1 MDNSDLYVNL
11 DDIVDWNDISG
22 NLNEVLSTLTGREEK
37 VLRIRFGLDGQKP
50 KSLEETGV
58 IFNVTKERIR
68 QIEAKALRK
77 LRHPSRSKKV
87 RDYVNCTLGGLAP
100 QKYTRYVVTNK
111 GLDIYPKT
119 KYEDIEN
126 EELGEF
132 DEMFDEIDNS
142 KENTFEGQE
151 VSNAQN
157 KVETEQNVLE
167 NNIQEEQ
174 LDESIKNYET
184 KIEAQTQV
192 QQVKQN
198 RLEKLQVLES
208 LMKKSKELR
217 KIEHDIDEEI
227 AELERS
233 ILRKKDKTRE
243 DS

>member
-1 MDNSDLYVNL
+1 MKEVSLFEHNEIAYNKLCDMLQNHKTATIDHATGTGKSFIALKYLYENRDKKFLYLSPTYPIIDQLLNSTYK
-11 DDIVDWNDISG
+11 I
-22 NLNEVLSTLTGREEK
+22 
-37 VLRIRFGLDGQKP
+37 GLKP
-50 KSLEETGV
+50 
-58 IFNVTKERIR
+58 
-68 QIEAKALRK
+68 
-77 LRHPSRSKKV
+77 
-87 RDYVNCTLGGLAP
+87 
-100 QKYTRYVVTNK
+100 
-111 GLDIYPKT
+111 
-119 KYEDIEN
+119 EDIN
-126 EELGEF
+126 IDTMIYTNLLGKNMKELYEKYDGFIF
-132 DEMFDEIDNS
+132 DEYHRLGAPE
-142 KENTFEGQE
+142 T
-151 VSNAQN
+151 